1 MTESEAR
8 AALARAD
15 TCRFIAACYYQPEP
29 AFAEE
34 KLFDSLLE
42 SAALVDAH
50 LVPYARKLGAE
61 FRASGID
68 TLLLDYTRLFLGP
81 AHIRAKP
88 YGSIWLEDAKT
99 VMGDSTMAVLEL
111 YKQGGF
117 EIDDEFRELPD
128 HIAVELEFL
137 YLLIFRETE
146 ARSAGDSARLTAMT
160 ALKKQFLSQHLGRW
174 VAPFTAAV
182 LDSAEC
188 EFYRQLAGLTKACVE
203 LEIAATA

>member
-1 MTESEAR
+1 MTESEAH

-42 SAALVDAH
+42 SAALVDAN
-50 LVPYARKLGAE
+50 LLPYARKLGEE
-61 FRASGID
+61 FRTSGID

-81 AHIRAKP
+81 SHILAKP

-111 YKQGGF
+111 YKLGGF
-117 EIDDEFRELPD
+117 EIDEEFRELPD

-146 ARSAGDSARLTAMT
+146 ARSEGDSAGLSAMT
-160 ALKKQFLSQHLGRW
+160 DLKKRFLSQHLGRW

-182 LDSAEC
+182 LESAEC
-188 EFYRQLAGLTKACVE
+188 EFYRQLAGLTKAFVE
-203 LEIAATA
+203 REMAATG

>member
-42 SAALVDAH
+42 SAALVDVN
-50 LVPYARKLGAE
+50 LVPYARKLGEE
-61 FRASGID
+61 FRTNGID

-81 AHIRAKP
+81 TDILAQP
-88 YGSIWLEDAKT
+88 YGSVWLEDAKI
-99 VMGDSTMAVLEL
+99 VMGESTLAVQEL
-111 YKQGGF
+111 YRQGGF
-117 EIDDEFRELPD
+117 EIDDQFRELPD

-146 ARSAGDSARLTAMT
+146 AQSEGNSAGLTALT
-160 ALKKQFLSQHLGRW
+160 DLKKRFLSQHLGRW
-174 VAPFTAAV
+174 VAPFTSAV
-182 LDSAEC
+182 LHSAGC
-188 EFYRQLAGLTKACVE
+188 EFYRQLAGLTKAFVDR
-203 LEIAATA
+203 EIASTT